1 MPLPLVVGV
10 DGSDCGLLAVD
21 WAADEAV
28 RLGLPLRLVHASLWE
43 RYEGRLPSPGGEPSA
58 PQARA
63 EHIVA
68 SATERVHRRTPDLK
82 VDSAVLAEDPVA
94 ALLAEGDNATAVVTG
109 SRGRG
114 ELKGLLLG
122 SMGPALAGRASGPV
136 IVVRGDAAGLG
147 GTHERV
153 LLGVGEPGTSDTA
166 ARFAL
171 REAAARRCVL
181 DAVRAWRRCGDR
193 SEDGTAPDHEDEAAD
208 LIDKLLR
215 APLTEHP
222 DVRAARTVLEG
233 PAGTVL
239 LHRSA
244 AADLLVL
251 GVRRERGHT
260 GLQLGRVTHRLLHH
274 AKCPVA
280 VVPRL
285 P

>member
-10 DGSDCGLLAVD
+10 DGSEDGLLAVD
-21 WAADEAV
+21 WATDEAV
-28 RLGLPLRLVHASLWE
+28 RLGLPLRIVHASLWE
-43 RYEGRLPSPGGEPSA
+43 RYEGRLPSPGGERPA
-58 PQARA
+58 PRVMA

-68 SATERVHRRTPDLK
+68 SAAERAGQRAPDLEIHA
-82 VDSAVLAEDPVA
+82 AVLAEDPVT

-114 ELKGLLLG
+114 GLKSLLLG
-122 SMGPALAGRASGPV
+122 SVALAVAGRANGPV
-136 IVVRGDAAGLG
+136 IVVRGDTAGIE
-147 GTHERV
+147 GTHDRV
-153 LLGVGEPGTSDTA
+153 LLGVGEPGAAATA

-181 DAVRAWRRCGDR
+181 DAVRAWRRPG
-193 SEDGTAPDHEDEAAD
+193 APVAVGRDDEDEAAAA
-208 LIDKLLR
+208 IDELLR
-215 APLTEHP
+215 PALAEHP
-222 DVRAARTVLEG
+222 DARVSRTVLEG
-233 PAGTVL
+233 PPGKVL

-251 GVRRERGHT
+251 GVRRDHRRH
-260 GLQLGRVTHRLLHH
+260 GLRLGRVTHLLLHH
-274 AKCPVA
+274 ALCPVA

>member
-10 DGSDCGLLAVD
+10 DGSEDSLVAVD

-28 RLGLPLRLVHASLWE
+28 RLGLPLRIVHASLWE
-43 RYEGRLPSPGGEPSA
+43 RYEDRLPSLGGERPA
-58 PQARA
+58 PRVMAG
-63 EHIVA
+63 HIVA
-68 SATERVHRRTPDLK
+68 SAAERAGRRAPGLE
-82 VDSAVLAEDPVA
+82 VGSAVLAEDPVA

-114 ELKGLLLG
+114 GLKSLLLG
-122 SMGPALAGRASGPV
+122 SVALAVAGRACGPV
-136 IVVRGDAAGLG
+136 IVVRGDGAGIE
-147 GTHERV
+147 GTHDRV
-153 LLGVGEPGTSDTA
+153 LLGVGEPGVAQTA

-181 DAVRAWRRCGDR
+181 DAVRAWRRPGVPAATERD
-193 SEDGTAPDHEDEAAD
+193 DEDEAAAA
-208 LIDKLLR
+208 IEELLGP
-215 APLTEHP
+215 APAGHP
-222 DVRAARTVLEG
+222 GVRVSRTVVEG
-233 PAGTVL
+233 PPGKVL

-251 GVRRERGHT
+251 GVRREHGRD

-274 AKCPVA
+274 ALCPVA
-280 VVPRL
+280 VVPQL